1 MLSEL
6 ARHHAAGVFLSIT
19 TLDTE
24 LRKVMEPRTSPPAAR
39 LAAIRELAAAGIP
52 VGVNVAPIIPGLTDH
67 EMPAILK
74 AAAEAG
80 ATSAGY
86 TVVRLPYAVAPLFEK
101 WLETHFPDRKEKV
114 LNRLRA
120 MRGGKLYDAQW
131 GKRFSGE
138 GIFAEQIAQMFEVA
152 RRKAGIQKRQA
163 ANFPRRHFVV
173 QAARNFRYSPDVQTL
188 VEDFLQYLRHERG
201 QSDNTAKTYAALLG
215 KFTAWAAKQN
225 LTDWKSVELKHLMAF
240 LQHERA
246 RPLADEPEES
256 TKRLSGES
264 VYLEIAALRAFYKFA
279 ENEKFLP
286 ANIAENLSLPRRWKR
301 LPKALSN
308 DEIAKL
314 LAPETPE
321 TPENLCDQAILE
333 LAYASGLRLSE
344 LKNLRLEQLHLDA
357 GFINVIG
364 KGNKER
370 VVPVGKKAV
379 ESLNRYIEIGRPKLV
394 TAKSPANVFLTKR
407 GTPFAAVTL
416 WLHIKNRVRRAG
428 VERNI
433 TPHMLRHSFATHL
446 LEHGADLRV
455 IQELLGHANISTTE
469 IYTHVTGNRLR
480 EIHRKFHPRA

>member
-1 MLSEL
+1 M
-6 ARHHAAGVFLSIT
+6 
-19 TLDTE
+19 
-24 LRKVMEPRTSPPAAR
+24 
-39 LAAIRELAAAGIP
+39 
-52 VGVNVAPIIPGLTDH
+52 
-67 EMPAILK
+67 
-74 AAAEAG
+74 
-80 ATSAGY
+80 
-86 TVVRLPYAVAPLFEK
+86 
-101 WLETHFPDRKEKV
+101 
-114 LNRLRA
+114 
-120 MRGGKLYDAQW
+120 
-131 GKRFSGE
+131 
-138 GIFAEQIAQMFEVA
+138 
-152 RRKAGIQKRQA
+152 
-163 ANFPRRHFVV
+163 
-173 QAARNFRYSPDVQTL
+173 QTL

-215 KFTAWAAKQN
+215 KFTAWAEKLGLA
-225 LTDWKSVELKHLMAF
+225 DWHDVELKHLMAF
-240 LQHERA
+240 LSHERSRNQLPVGRASA
-246 RPLADEPEES
+246 RAANNSEQGHDGSPGVSPHQAS
-256 TKRLSGES
+256 AKRLSGES

-279 ENEKFLP
+279 ENEKMLP
-286 ANIAENLSLPRRWKR
+286 ANVAENLSLPRRWKR

-308 DEIAKL
+308 DEIKKL
-314 LAPETPE
+314 LEPENLETPE
-321 TPENLCDQAILE
+321 SLCDQAILE

-370 VVPVGKKAV
+370 VVPVGCKAV

-394 TAKSPANVFLTKR
+394 TPKSPANVFLTQR

-455 IQELLGHANISTTE
+455 IQELLGHASIGTTE
-469 IYTHVTGNRLR
+469 IYTHVTGSRLR